1 MKHLTG
7 KCLLVLGTFAVL
19 FTTPLVS
26 NAQDSPQSDRVITV
40 QTFEVPRT
48 EWSDFFDY
56 VDEYVIP
63 GMRGD
68 PYVLSYRLAR
78 HYYGSNG
85 QQIWVIEEYAD
96 LTAIQKSQEWSEQR
110 LAEQYPEGSPEAAA
124 RDEAEQKYWLPYFQ
138 EHRDEILMVNENR
151 IIR

>member
-7 KCLLVLGTFAVL
+7 KYLLFLVTFAVL
-19 FTTPLVS
+19 FTAPLVS

-56 VDEYVIP
+56 VDKYVIP

-96 LTAIQKSQEWSEQR
+96 LAAVQQSQEWNENR
-110 LAEQYPEGSPEAAA
+110 VAEQYPEGSSKATA

-138 EHRDEILMVNENR
+138 KHKDEILMVGESR
-151 IIR
+151 MK